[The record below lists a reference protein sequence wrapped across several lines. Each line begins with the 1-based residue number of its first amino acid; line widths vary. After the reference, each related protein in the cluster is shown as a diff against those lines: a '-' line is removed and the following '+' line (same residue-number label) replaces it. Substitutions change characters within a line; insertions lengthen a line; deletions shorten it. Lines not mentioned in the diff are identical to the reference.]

1 MALSTPVKRTRKWRE
16 DLQQFRRSHGLSKKA
31 LLSCCLVNR
40 IVAWASPSTKVGG
53 TGSASK
59 TMGLRGCSVHRWCC
73 ARRGRTSPSTRE
85 KRRGKLREREGEK
98 GIERERRRR
107 ERERAAASC
116 WENEVKAASPQ
127 SADDLAAPAPR
138 AAAGSLPPPRV
149 TSPPSRRPAVPRR
162 AERRTPALSRKWS
175 STSLSERLLLFF
187 FYFYFFYPEGIKRPP
202 TPPFLKMSSCR
213 RRCKR
218 EILKFAQYLFRLVTG
233 TLNTDS
239 VEDELELSTVRHR
252 PEALEQ
258 LEAQTRFSR
267 KELQILYRGFKNE
280 CPSGVVNEDTFK
292 DIYSQFF
299 PQGDASTYAHFL
311 FNAFDTDHNGSVSFE
326 DFVMGLSILLRGS
339 VQEKLNWAFN
349 LYDINKDGYITKE
362 EMLDIMKAIYDM
374 MGKCTYP
381 ILKEEAPRQHVEIFF
396 QKMDK
401 NRDGVVTIDEF
412 IDCCQN
418 DENIM
423 RSLQLFENVI

>member
-1 MALSTPVKRTRKWRE
+1 MEKKLDKVDTSSSSSGNACLQNSSRRGVTARLKKLFLCSST
-16 DLQQFRRSHGLSKKA
+16 KA
-31 LLSCCLVNR
+31 
-40 IVAWASPSTKVGG
+40 PST
-53 TGSASK
+53 T
-59 TMGLRGCSVHRWCC
+59 T
-73 ARRGRTSPSTRE
+73 
-85 KRRGKLREREGEK
+85 
-98 GIERERRRR
+98 
-107 ERERAAASC
+107 
-116 WENEVKAASPQ
+116 
-127 SADDLAAPAPR
+127 
-138 AAAGSLPPPRV
+138 
-149 TSPPSRRPAVPRR
+149 
-162 AERRTPALSRKWS
+162 
-175 STSLSERLLLFF
+175 
-187 FYFYFFYPEGIKRPP
+187 
-202 TPPFLKMSSCR
+202 
-213 RRCKR
+213 
-218 EILKFAQYLFRLVTG
+218 QY
-233 TLNTDS
+233 S
-239 VEDELELSTVRHR
+239 VEDELELSAARHR

-292 DIYSQFF
+292 EIYSQFF

-311 FNAFDTDHNGSVSFE
+311 FDAFDTDHNGSVSFE
-326 DFVMGLSILLRGS
+326 DFVMGLSILLRGT

-362 EMLDIMKAIYDM
+362 EMLDIIKSIYDM

-381 ILKEEAPRQHVEIFF
+381 TLKEETPRQHVEIFF

-423 RSLQLFENVI
+423 KSMQLFENVI

>member
-1 MALSTPVKRTRKWRE
+1 MLNMNLEGLEMIAVLVVVILVVKVLE
-16 DLQQFRRSHGLSKKA
+16 QFGLLEAGYDVYPRLDSGRVRA
-31 LLSCCLVNR
+31 VGGCRGAPGPC
-40 IVAWASPSTKVGG
+40 AWAGVALEWARGNWTVSGTEAAEVAGG
-53 TGSASK
+53 PEA
-59 TMGLRGCSVHRWCC
+59 
-73 ARRGRTSPSTRE
+73 E
-85 KRRGKLREREGEK
+85 E
-98 GIERERRRR
+98 
-107 ERERAAASC
+107 
-116 WENEVKAASPQ
+116 
-127 SADDLAAPAPR
+127 
-138 AAAGSLPPPRV
+138 AGSGGSGFGSGYGAVEWGEGGAMLNAIWETEGLQTV
-149 TSPPSRRPAVPRR
+149 GIVVLVFASLKLLHILGLISFSEENVNIACIKTS
-162 AERRTPALSRKWS
+162 S
-175 STSLSERLLLFF
+175 S
-187 FYFYFFYPEGIKRPP
+187 
-202 TPPFLKMSSCR
+202 SSS
-213 RRCKR
+213 
-218 EILKFAQYLFRLVTG
+218 
-233 TLNTDS
+233 DS

-252 PEALEQ
+252 PEGLEQ

-292 DIYSQFF
+292 DIYAQFF

-326 DFVMGLSILLRGS
+326 DFVMGLSILLRGTI
-339 VQEKLNWAFN
+339 QEKLNWAFN

-381 ILKEEAPRQHVEIFF
+381 MLKEEAPRQHVEVFF

-401 NRDGVVTIDEF
+401 NKDGVVTMDEF

-423 RSLQLFENVI
+423 RSMALFENVL

>member
-1 MALSTPVKRTRKWRE
+1 MAAECYRDLADDEALSIFRAVGIKSGCENALQTDRKVSGGESQAARSL
-16 DLQQFRRSHGLSKKA
+16 LQD
-31 LLSCCLVNR
+31 V
-40 IVAWASPSTKVGG
+40 
-53 TGSASK
+53 GSAE
-59 TMGLRGCSVHRWCC
+59 RPSVTHNAC
-73 ARRGRTSPSTRE
+73 ASSPC
-85 KRRGKLREREGEK
+85 
-98 GIERERRRR
+98 
-107 ERERAAASC
+107 AS
-116 WENEVKAASPQ
+116 VSD
-127 SADDLAAPAPR
+127 S
-138 AAAGSLPPPRV
+138 AAGPFSGSPV
-149 TSPPSRRPAVPRR
+149 TPGGGPVHAPVILGGGGGEEGRGPW
-162 AERRTPALSRKWS
+162 ALAQ
-175 STSLSERLLLFF
+175 SLSGVAPEVGVGVEVEWEGRNSSGGSGDRDASHPGTMLSAVWETEGLQTVGIVVIVCASLKLLHLLGLINFS
-187 FYFYFFYPEGIKRPP
+187 E
-202 TPPFLKMSSCR
+202 
-213 RRCKR
+213 
-218 EILKFAQYLFRLVTG
+218 
-233 TLNTDS
+233 DS
-239 VEDELELSTVRHR
+239 VEDELEMSTVRYR
-252 PEALEQ
+252 PEGLEQ

-280 CPSGVVNEDTFK
+280 CPSGVVNEDNFK
-292 DIYSQFF
+292 VIYSQFF

-423 RSLQLFENVI
+423 RSMQLFENVI